1 MACAYALGEDIR
13 WTQILQMASFTM
25 VGKIIGKNCSMTV
38 IENWIKNSWA
48 EELGEVPELE
58 GLMWGW
64 FALNF
69 TQQAH
74 VNWVLERNW
83 SLD

>member
-13 WTQILQMASFTM
+13 WSQIVQMASFTV
-25 VGKIIGKNCSMTV
+25 VGKIIGKNCSLFV
-38 IENWIKNSWA
+38 IENWVKECWA
-48 EELGEVPELE
+48 DALGEVLELE
-58 GLMWGW
+58 GLTRGW

-74 VNWVLERNW
+74 V
-83 SLD
+83 S